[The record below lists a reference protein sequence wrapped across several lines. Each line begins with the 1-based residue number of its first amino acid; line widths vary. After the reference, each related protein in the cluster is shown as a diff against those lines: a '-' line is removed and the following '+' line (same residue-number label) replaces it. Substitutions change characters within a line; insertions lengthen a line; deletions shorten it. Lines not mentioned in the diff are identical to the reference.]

1 MQLLTQSTSESVH
14 TKLRSNSVNR
24 RIVLNSRPVG
34 APSWANFRI
43 EELAVPAP
51 AGGLVLMRT
60 LYLCLDP
67 YMRGRMNDAPT
78 YAAPVAV
85 GEVMAGRTVSRVD
98 ASRHPDY
105 QPGEWHDM
113 RCMP

>member
-1 MQLLTQSTSESVH
+1 MQLLTQSTSGSVH
-14 TKLRSNSVNR
+14 TKSRSNSVNR

-34 APSWANFRI
+34 APSSANFRL

-51 AGGLVLMRT
+51 SGGQVLMRT
-60 LYLCLDP
+60 LYVSLDP

-85 GEVMAGRTVSRVD
+85 GEVMAGRTVATANSSPR
-98 ASRHPDY
+98 
-105 QPGEWHDM
+105 
-113 RCMP
+113 